1 MRRKWQS
8 LKLFST
14 VQSWILRSN
23 CIFQTDNREK
33 IDLNWKVIF
42 RCHETRWT
50 LGCRI
55 FSKRYDWELSDGNNL
70 VQVCVC
76 VCVSSAK
83 LSKSISRSLA
93 SLFVTGFVVLLS
105 LLVVRFLI
113 FSLLA
118 SLLSSCKCVKSF
130 TGLIGSSF
138 AKWTRPVYQTK
149 TNVNVM

>member
-50 LGCRI
+50 IGCHI

-70 VQVCVC
+70 VQVCV
-76 VCVSSAK
+76 
-83 LSKSISRSLA
+83 LKSISRSLA

-138 AKWTRPVYQTK
+138 AKWTRHVYQTK